1 MQHLDLN
8 LLKVFESLYQERNMT
23 RTAQVLNITPSAVS
37 HAVKRLR
44 ETLNDP
50 LFIRQGSQ
58 MAPTP
63 ACRRAAPQLINHLHQ
78 LRHTL
83 QQFAEF
89 DPHSTEQTFQIAI
102 HNALEPLFG
111 PMIYSAMAQAAPN
124 AKLLL
129 MSLDRQQVKRQMAA
143 GQVDF
148 AFDVAQPLGSPFQ
161 HIRLFDDPLCVL
173 ASKHW
178 HHNQQNKEDGQDRV
192 ISDEKGAEKG
202 DESGDESGDEKSAGK
217 ASQQENQYQNQSQQT
232 ATGTL
237 SKAVYLAAQHIAV
250 SNRPTGTVMEDF
262 ELQQQGYVRHI
273 ALRCQTYLSAI
284 QIAESSDLLLT
295 LPRSLAHYYITD
307 ELRLLPLPFDT
318 ANVETHL
325 YWHENAQHDASL
337 KWLKAQLLNLA
348 IQP

>member
-1 MQHLDLN
+1 
-8 LLKVFESLYQERNMT
+8 
-23 RTAQVLNITPSAVS
+23 
-37 HAVKRLR
+37 
-44 ETLNDP
+44 
-50 LFIRQGSQ
+50 

-178 HHNQQNKEDGQDRV
+178 HHNQQNKEDGQ
-192 ISDEKGAEKG
+192 G
-202 DESGDESGDEKSAGK
+202 
-217 ASQQENQYQNQSQQT
+217 QQT

-307 ELRLLPLPFDT
+307 KLQLLPLPFDT

-337 KWLKAQLLNLA
+337 KWLKTQLLNLA